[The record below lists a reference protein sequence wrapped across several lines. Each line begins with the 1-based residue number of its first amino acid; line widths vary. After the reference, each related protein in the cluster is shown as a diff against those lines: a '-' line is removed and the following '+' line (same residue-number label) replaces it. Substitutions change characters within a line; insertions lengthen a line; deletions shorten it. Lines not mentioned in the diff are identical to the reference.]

1 MGKKILVVAEKPSA
15 ANDMAKVLNCTEKHD
30 GYIEGSTYVVT
41 WAVGHLITLKEP
53 QEHNPEYKKWSLEP
67 LPFQFDI
74 KDSLKVIDA
83 SKKQF
88 NIVKSLI
95 HREDI
100 AGLINAGDAG
110 REGYLIQEWIY
121 RMAGNKKPKR
131 VLWASSL
138 DEEALTKAFADL
150 KNPKDFEN
158 LLQEAEARA
167 EGDFNLG
174 MNFSRGLTLTLGGG
188 KTLLR
193 YGRCQITVLNQVVE
207 RDLEIENFVP
217 VPYYNTE
224 ADYKDNFTG
233 LLVDENNKKIDF
245 KDKTEAENLIASLNG
260 VTPVIEKYDV
270 SPKKT
275 QPPLLYNLA
284 ALQQAGASKYGF
296 APDKTLQLAQSLYE
310 KKIMSY
316 PRTDSRVL
324 STSIYHEIDKHLK
337 AVGSISVYKPLVDAI
352 TAPNL
357 DKRYVND
364 LKVTDHHA
372 LIPTLKRDMGNIWNT
387 LTDDE
392 KNLFDLVARSFI
404 AAFYPPYEYMQ
415 TTLISKAG
423 EHLFLSRGNTPTN
436 MGYKAVFDLSEDD
449 KDIKKDN
456 SEEVSQTIP
465 SGLKVGDSLAVLEY
479 KKLDK
484 KTKPPARYTDSSIIK
499 MMEQYNIGTSAT
511 RAEILKKLQSPK
523 SLYIE
528 RDKGKYISTKL
539 GRDYIAI
546 MPEELKS
553 LSLLTYF
560 EDSLKAIGEGR
571 STKQAFLNDL
581 ADKERQYIENFKTM
595 GSDTFSYASVSTPEG
610 VNCPKCGSPIRYTSK
625 GYFCSK
631 NGCGFALW
639 PKMKF
644 YTNELEITPEIAT
657 QLLSGSKKALF
668 NLTSKGG
675 KKYKAYLKIVL
686 NGQYVNFD
694 ISEFASKRGSCN
706 KKWPQVAIK

>member
-1 MGKKILVVAEKPSA
+1 MSKILVVAEKPSA
-15 ANDMAKVLNCTEKHD
+15 AKDMAKVLNCTEHHD

-41 WAVGHLITLKEP
+41 WAVGHLVTLKEP
-53 QEHNPEYKKWSLEP
+53 QEHDPAYKTWSLEP

-74 KDSLKVIDA
+74 KDSLKVIEA

-88 NIVKSLI
+88 KIVKSLI

-138 DEEALTKAFADL
+138 DEEALTQAFANL
-150 KNPKDFEN
+150 KNPNDFTN
-158 LLQEAEARA
+158 LLEEAEARA

-207 RDLEIENFVP
+207 RDLEIENFVS
-217 VPYYNTE
+217 VPYYNIE
-224 ADYKDNFTG
+224 VDYADNFTG
-233 LLVDENNKKIDF
+233 LLVDESNKKIDF
-245 KDKTEAENLIASLNG
+245 MDLTEANNVLASLNG
-260 VTPVIEKYDV
+260 LSPTITKYEV

-275 QPPLLYNLA
+275 PPPLLYNLA

-296 APDKTLQLAQSLYE
+296 APDKTLKLAQSLYE

-324 STSIYHEIDKHLK
+324 STSIYHEIDKHLA
-337 AVGSISVYKPLVDAI
+337 AVKGIPIYKPLVEAI
-352 TAPNL
+352 SSPTL

-372 LIPTLKRDMGNIWNT
+372 LIPTLKRDMGAIWNT

-423 EHLFLSRGNTPTN
+423 EHLFLTKGNTPTK

-449 KDIKKDN
+449 KDSKKD
-456 SEEVSQTIP
+456 STDDTSQTIP
-465 SGLKVGDSLAVLEY
+465 SGLNTGDVLAVSEY

-484 KTKPPARYTDSSIIK
+484 KTKPPAHYTDSSIIK

-511 RAEILKKLQSPK
+511 RAEILNKLQSPK

-539 GRDYIAI
+539 GRDYISI
-546 MPEELKS
+546 MPVELKS

-571 STKQAFLNDL
+571 NTKQAFLDDL
-581 ADKERQYIENFKTM
+581 AQKEREYIESFKAM
-595 GSDTFSYASVSTPEG
+595 GGSSISHASETSPEG
-610 VNCPKCGSPIRYTSK
+610 VKCPKCDSAMRYTSK

-631 NGCGFALW
+631 EGCGFALW
-639 PKMKF
+639 PTMK
-644 YTNELEITPEIAT
+644 YYQNELKITPETAT
-657 QLLSGSKKALF
+657 ELLSGQKRAVF
-668 NLTSKGG
+668 NLKSKAG

-686 NGQYVNFD
+686 NGKYVNFELD
-694 ISEFASKRGSCN
+694 EFAGKKRGSYS
-706 KKWPQVAIK
+706 KKWPGITIS